1 MGKYDKLIKESLSY
15 LIKPFAER
23 VGIDLKNKRLEM
35 IKDKLQQTLEREPDF
50 LFIVRHPFSLDD
62 YVTQHFSP
70 V

>member
-15 LIKPFAER
+15 LIKPFAKR

-50 LFIVRHPFSLDD
+50 LFV
-62 YVTQHFSP
+62 
-70 V
+70 